1 MPRIDISSPA
11 NAIEYH
17 PALLAHAEENGSG
30 PGGGGGA
37 ASSAAPGGTGVMHI
51 NPSHISSS
59 ATFPIANS
67 MANHRSTVVPTDSD
81 SGSELSDLSDG
92 DLSDDSYDSDDS
104 LDKLMGI
111 MSPAEQA
118 ENEQF
123 GVEYNG
129 PKLTG
134 DQASR
139 LLILMSHASTC
150 PGRYVLCC
158 VVLVSMS

>member
-17 PALLAHAEENGSG
+17 PALLAHAEENGSS
-30 PGGGGGA
+30 PGSGGGA
-37 ASSAAPGGTGVMHI
+37 PSSAAPGGTGVMHI
-51 NPSHISSS
+51 NPSHNTSS
-59 ATFPIANS
+59 ATSPIANS
-67 MANHRSTVVPTDSD
+67 MPNHMSPGVASDSD
-81 SGSELSDLSDG
+81 SASELSDLSDG

-104 LDKLMGI
+104 LDNLMGI

-129 PKLTG
+129 PKLTD
-134 DQASR
+134 DQSSR
-139 LLILMSHASTC
+139 LLTLMSHASTC

-158 VVLVSMS
+158 VVLVFMS

>member
-1 MPRIDISSPA
+1 
-11 NAIEYH
+11 
-17 PALLAHAEENGSG
+17 
-30 PGGGGGA
+30 
-37 ASSAAPGGTGVMHI
+37 MHI
-51 NPSHISSS
+51 NPSHNTSS
-59 ATFPIANS
+59 ATSPIANS
-67 MANHRSTVVPTDSD
+67 MPNHMSPGVASDSD
-81 SGSELSDLSDG
+81 SASELSDLSDG

-104 LDKLMGI
+104 LDNLMGI

-129 PKLTG
+129 PKLTD

-139 LLILMSHASTC
+139 LLVLMSHASTC

-158 VVLVSMS
+158 FVLVFMS